1 MALFGLT
8 RPVTPEP
15 VLRGDGLYLRPASLG
30 DYSSW
35 SKLRATSRSFL
46 EPWEPTWPDDDL
58 TRAAF
63 RRRLKRQDDDMA
75 RDEAY
80 SFLIFDSITDELLGG
95 ITLGGVRRG
104 VSQSG
109 TLGYWMGAPHAGKGR
124 MTRAVAATIEF
135 ALHQVATAP
144 DRSGLYPG
152 KCAVD
157 RAPRAQRLPPRGLR
171 ARLPQ
176 NQWGLARPRP
186 FRTGPKRLPSAT
198 GVDQS

>member
-8 RPVTPEP
+8 RPVSPEP
-15 VLRGDGLYLRPASLG
+15 VLRGEGLYLRPAALA
-30 DYSSW
+30 DYLSW
-35 SKLRATSRSFL
+35 SRLRAASRSFL

-63 RRRLKRQDDDMA
+63 RRRLKRQDDDMV

-80 SFLIFDSITDELLGG
+80 SFLIFDGIADELLGG

-124 MTRAVAATIEF
+124 MTRAVAATVDF
-135 ALHQVATAP
+135 ALSRLRLHRIEAACLPENIASIRLLERVGFTREGYA
-144 DRSGLYPG
+144 RSYLCIAGTWRDHLLY
-152 KCAVD
+152 AI
-157 RAPRAQRLPPRGLR
+157 
-171 ARLPQ
+171 
-176 NQWGLARPRP
+176 LADDEV
-186 FRTGPKRLPSAT
+186 K
-198 GVDQS
+198 